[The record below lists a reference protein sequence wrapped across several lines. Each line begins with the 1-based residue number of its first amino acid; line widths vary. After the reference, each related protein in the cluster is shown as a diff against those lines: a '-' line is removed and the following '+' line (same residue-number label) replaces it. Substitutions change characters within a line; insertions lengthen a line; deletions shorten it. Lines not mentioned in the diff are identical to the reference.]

1 MKTTFEEIDR
11 RIDMPDIDA
20 EWARF
25 EREVIRSTSDGPS
38 APPRRFRLPRAA
50 AIAALAIG
58 ISLTAWASIW
68 IVRVVIP
75 ARRAAAISA
84 GDAKHRDTLTT
95 LTNPPADTLAM
106 FVFENVDMLTIARTL
121 GEHYG
126 VEPVFRD
133 EALTH
138 VRLYAR
144 IEKNKSL
151 NEVVALLN
159 HFKKVRLTVTD
170 GKLIIDSRNEKD

>member
-1 MKTTFEEIDR
+1 MKTTSEDIDR
-11 RIDMPDIDA
+11 RIDMPDVDA

-25 EREVIRSTSDGPS
+25 EREVIGNASVGPS
-38 APPRRFRLPRAA
+38 ENPRRLRLPRAA
-50 AIAALAIG
+50 AIAALVIG
-58 ISLTAWASIW
+58 ISLTAWASVW

-75 ARRAAAISA
+75 ARRAAAVSA
-84 GDAKHRDTLTT
+84 ADTRNRDTLAT
-95 LTNPPADTLAM
+95 LATPADTLAL
-106 FVFENVDMLTIARTL
+106 FVFENVDMQTIARTL

-133 EALTH
+133 EALKS

-151 NEVVALLN
+151 DEVVALLN
-159 HFKKVRLTVTD
+159 HFKKVRLSVTD
-170 GKLIIDSRNEKD
+170 GKLIIDGRKEND

>member
-1 MKTTFEEIDR
+1 
-11 RIDMPDIDA
+11 
-20 EWARF
+20 
-25 EREVIRSTSDGPS
+25 
-38 APPRRFRLPRAA
+38 
-50 AIAALAIG
+50 
-58 ISLTAWASIW
+58 
-68 IVRVVIP
+68 
-75 ARRAAAISA
+75 
-84 GDAKHRDTLTT
+84 
-95 LTNPPADTLAM
+95 M